1 MTCSPDN
8 KDQKNPKSGTYS
20 DIGAIQRVTWLGLI
34 VNIFLAII
42 KFAAGVFGSSQVLIA
57 DAVHSSS
64 DLATDVALLVG
75 SRYWGQ
81 PADADHPNGHAKI
94 ETLVT
99 LLIGLALALVGYE
112 LIQNAIGTIYR
123 IKVQGQSLPQPGWI
137 ALVAA
142 IVSILSKEWL
152 YRITAWTGKVNHSP
166 ATVANAWHHRSDA
179 MSSIPAALAVG
190 GALWLGNEF
199 AFLDP
204 LGTVVVGFMIM
215 YTSFEIVHPTIGTL
229 LDASAGD
236 KILNSIRELALE
248 APEVQDV
255 HKIRTRPLGSGLYA
269 VDLHIQV
276 DPGMNVKQAHHL
288 SHLLQGNICS
298 KEPTIVE
305 ATIHI
310 EPNNSPANPE

>member
-1 MTCSPDN
+1 MTCSTEPLYS
-8 KDQKNPKSGTYS
+8 KNPNPGSRS
-20 DIGAIQRVTWLGLI
+20 DIRAIQRVTWLGLI
-34 VNIFLAII
+34 INIFLAGL
-42 KFAAGVFGSSQVLIA
+42 KFFAGIWGSSQVLIA

-64 DLATDVALLVG
+64 DLATDVAILVG

-99 LLIGLALALVGYE
+99 LLIGLALALVGFE
-112 LIQNAIGTIYR
+112 LIQNAIGTIYQ
-123 IKVQGQSLPQPGWI
+123 IKVQGQQPTSPGWI
-137 ALVAA
+137 ALIAA
-142 IVSILSKEWL
+142 ILSVISKEWL
-152 YRITAWTGKVNHSP
+152 YQVTAWTGRVNHSP

-190 GALWLGNEF
+190 GVLWLGKDF

-215 YTSFEIVHPTIGTL
+215 YTAFEIVHPTIGTL
-229 LDASAGD
+229 LDASAGE
-236 KILNSIRELALE
+236 KILNTIREIALE
-248 APEVQDV
+248 AQEVQDV

-276 DPGMNVKQAHHL
+276 DSNMNVKQAHHL
-288 SHLLQGNICS
+288 SHFLQDKICAR
-298 KEPTIVE
+298 EPTIVE

-310 EPNNSPANPE
+310 EPNSKN